1 MNPLEYDVAGE
12 GRSVVIALHGNFAS
26 KRFYQDLIKKPIYRH
41 RMIAPNLPGFGGSTY
56 TGAPTIAAF
65 ADILEEFF
73 TTLKLEQP
81 VLIGHS
87 FGGALALELAVR
99 QPQKYCAIAL
109 ISSPSLT
116 GFPYNI
122 AADAVREQLK
132 TDRALLEKIFDAQA
146 PSLTT
151 ARKLEINWQ
160 AILDDAQNLESR
172 IGNGIAADLGR
183 WNRLE
188 HAAKLLSVPILVFG
202 GAHDVLV
209 TPAMT
214 QEIIQQ
220 IPHAKLEIEPSAGH
234 WLPLEQPE
242 FLRTQLEHFLE
253 EIP

>member
-1 MNPLEYDVAGE
+1 MNPLEYDLAGE
-12 GRSVVIALHGNFAS
+12 GRPVVVGLHGNFAS
-26 KRFYQDLIKKPIYRH
+26 KRFYQDLIKQPIYEH
-41 RMIAPNLPGFGGSTY
+41 RIIAPNLPGFGGSTY
-56 TGAPTIAAF
+56 TGAPSIAAF

-87 FGGALALELAVR
+87 FGGALALELALR
-99 QPQKYCAIAL
+99 QPKKYRALVL

-116 GFPYNI
+116 GFPHNI
-122 AADAVREQLK
+122 AGDTIREQLK
-132 TDRALLEKIFDAQA
+132 TDRALLEKLFDAQA

-151 ARKLEINWQ
+151 ARKLEINWE
-160 AILDDAQNLESR
+160 AILDDAQHLESR

-188 HAAKLLSVPILVFG
+188 HVAKLSSVPILVFG
-202 GAHDVLV
+202 GARDLLV

-234 WLPLEQPE
+234 WLPLEQAT
-242 FLRTQLEHFLE
+242 FLRTTLELFLAQ
-253 EIP
+253 IP